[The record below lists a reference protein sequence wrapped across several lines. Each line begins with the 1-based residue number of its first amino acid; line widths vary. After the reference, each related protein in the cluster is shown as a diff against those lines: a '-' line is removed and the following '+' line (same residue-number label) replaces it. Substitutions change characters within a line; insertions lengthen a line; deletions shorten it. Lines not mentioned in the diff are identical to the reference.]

1 MKTMRG
7 IQDRVAI
14 VTGAGSGIGKATA
27 KRFAEEGAA
36 VVVADVNGE
45 RGQTTADEIEAEGG
59 EATFVRADVSE
70 ESDVSELVE
79 ATVDTYGTLDFA
91 HNNAG
96 IGAEM
101 KPLTEQT
108 EETWDALYGIN
119 LKSVWLCLK
128 EQIPVMLE
136 TGGGA
141 IVNTSSVSGIG
152 GDRNMTPYNAT
163 KHGIV
168 GLTRS
173 AALEFSADGIRIN
186 AVCPGVIET
195 PGVKQLRED
204 APDEIERMTLG
215 RPMDRLGQP
224 SEVAGAVLWLCSDDA
239 SFVTGHPLPV
249 DGGITALH

>member
-1 MKTMRG
+1 MRG
-7 IQDRVAI
+7 IQDSVGL
-14 VTGAGSGIGKATA
+14 VTGAGSGIGRATA

-36 VVVADVNGE
+36 VAVADI
-45 RGQTTADEIEAEGG
+45 DEAGGRRTVEEIDEAGG
-59 EATFVRADVSE
+59 EAVFVRADVTDP
-70 ESDVSELVE
+70 SDVSNLVE
-79 ATVDTYGTLDFA
+79 TTVDTYGTLDFA

-108 EETWDALYGIN
+108 EADWDRLYETN
-119 LKSVWLCLK
+119 LKSVWRCLK
-128 EQIPVMLE
+128 EEIPVMLE

-141 IVNTSSVSGIG
+141 IVNTASVSGLG
-152 GDRNMTPYNAT
+152 GDLNMTPYNST

-173 AALEFSADGIRIN
+173 AALEFSGDGVRIN

-195 PGVKQLRED
+195 PGVEQLREA
-204 APDEIERMTLG
+204 APEEIERMTIG
-215 RPMDRLGQP
+215 RPMDRLGKP
-224 SEVAGAVLWLCSDDA
+224 SEVAGAVLWLCSEDA
-239 SFVTGHPLPV
+239 SFVTGHPLAV